1 MDYSGVTP
9 LHVSGGEM
17 SHLLAWSLNA
27 YTIFVTLKIFE
38 SLHNTICLPPKFCI
52 FKLLL
57 KSSRTR
63 FPCLHSRDI
72 NAQGVGRILPTPR
85 VFISGYA
92 NTGKQFSIALNL

>member
-72 NAQGVGRILPTPR
+72 NAQGVGRILPTPGCLYQAMQTQGNN
-85 VFISGYA
+85 F
-92 NTGKQFSIALNL
+92 LLL